1 MNVPKEL
8 LYTKSHE
15 WVKKL
20 DDGSVLVG
28 LSDKAQSDLG
38 DLVFVNLPAVGDSF
52 AAEDTL
58 CDVESVKA
66 VSDVYAPVNGTVTE
80 VNEILLD
87 TPEAINKDPYG
98 TWIAKLTDVSGLEDL
113 LDADAYIAVCEEEYT
128 LWAPTYHLHRHNA
141 GRCWKQ

>member
-1 MNVPKEL
+1 MNAPKEL

-20 DDGSVLVG
+20 DDGSVLIG

-38 DLVFVNLPAVGDSF
+38 DLVFVNLPTVGDSF
-52 AAEDTL
+52 SAEDTL

-87 TPEAINKDPYG
+87 TPEAINQDPYG
-98 TWIAKLTDVSGLEDL
+98 TWIAKMTDVSGPEDL
-113 LDADAYIAVCEEEYT
+113 LDADAYVAICEEE
-128 LWAPTYHLHRHNA
+128 
-141 GRCWKQ
+141 

>member
-1 MNVPKEL
+1 MNAPKEL

-20 DDGSVLVG
+20 DDGSVLIG

-38 DLVFVNLPAVGDSF
+38 DLVFVNLPTVGDSF

-66 VSDVYAPVNGTVTE
+66 ASDVYAPVNGTVTE

-87 TPEAINKDPYG
+87 TPEAINQDPYG
-98 TWIAKLTDVSGLEDL
+98 TWIAKMTDVSGLENL
-113 LDADAYIAVCEEEYT
+113 LDADAYVAICEEE
-128 LWAPTYHLHRHNA
+128 
-141 GRCWKQ
+141 

>member
-113 LDADAYIAVCEEEYT
+113 LDADAYIAGCEEE
-128 LWAPTYHLHRHNA
+128 
-141 GRCWKQ
+141 

>member
-87 TPEAINKDPYG
+87 MPEAINKDPYG

-113 LDADAYIAVCEEEYT
+113 LDADAYIAVCEEE
-128 LWAPTYHLHRHNA
+128 
-141 GRCWKQ
+141 

>member
-98 TWIAKLTDVSGLEDL
+98 TWIAKLSDVSGLEDL
-113 LDADAYIAVCEEEYT
+113 LDADAYIAVCEEE
-128 LWAPTYHLHRHNA
+128 
-141 GRCWKQ
+141 

>member
-15 WVKKL
+15 WVKTL

-113 LDADAYIAVCEEEYT
+113 LDADAYIAVCEEE
-128 LWAPTYHLHRHNA
+128 
-141 GRCWKQ
+141 

>member
-1 MNVPKEL
+1 MNAPKEL

-20 DDGSVLVG
+20 DDGSVLIG

-38 DLVFVNLPAVGDSF
+38 DLVFVNLPTVGDSF
-52 AAEDTL
+52 SAEDTL

-87 TPEAINKDPYG
+87 TPEAINQDPYG
-98 TWIAKLTDVSGLEDL
+98 TWIAKMTDVSGLEDL
-113 LDADAYIAVCEEEYT
+113 LDADAYGARCEEE
-128 LWAPTYHLHRHNA
+128 
-141 GRCWKQ
+141 

>member
-98 TWIAKLTDVSGLEDL
+98 TCIAKLTDVSGLEDL
-113 LDADAYIAVCEEEYT
+113 LDADAYIAVCEEE
-128 LWAPTYHLHRHNA
+128 
-141 GRCWKQ
+141 

>member
-1 MNVPKEL
+1 MNAPKEL

-15 WVKKL
+15 RVKKL
-20 DDGSVLVG
+20 DDGSVLIG

-38 DLVFVNLPAVGDSF
+38 DLVFVNLPTVGDSF

-87 TPEAINKDPYG
+87 TPEAINQDPYG
-98 TWIAKLTDVSGLEDL
+98 TWIAKMTDVSGLENL
-113 LDADAYIAVCEEEYT
+113 LDADAYVAICEEE
-128 LWAPTYHLHRHNA
+128 
-141 GRCWKQ
+141 

>member
-113 LDADAYIAVCEEEYT
+113 LDADAYITVCEEE
-128 LWAPTYHLHRHNA
+128 
-141 GRCWKQ
+141 

>member
-1 MNVPKEL
+1 MNAPKEL

-20 DDGSVLVG
+20 DDGSVLIG

-38 DLVFVNLPAVGDSF
+38 DLVFVNLPTVGDSV

-87 TPEAINKDPYG
+87 TPEAINQDPYG
-98 TWIAKLTDVSGLEDL
+98 TWIAKMTDVSGLENL
-113 LDADAYIAVCEEEYT
+113 LDADAYVAICEEE
-128 LWAPTYHLHRHNA
+128 
-141 GRCWKQ
+141 

>member
-38 DLVFVNLPAVGDSF
+38 DLVFVNLPAVGDRF

-113 LDADAYIAVCEEEYT
+113 LDADAYIAVCEEE
-128 LWAPTYHLHRHNA
+128 
-141 GRCWKQ
+141 

>member
-1 MNVPKEL
+1 MNAPKEL

-20 DDGSVLVG
+20 DDGSVLIG

-38 DLVFVNLPAVGDSF
+38 DLVFVNLPTVGDSF

-87 TPEAINKDPYG
+87 TPEAINQDPYG
-98 TWIAKLTDVSGLEDL
+98 TWITKMTDVSGLENL
-113 LDADAYIAVCEEEYT
+113 LDADAYVAICEEE
-128 LWAPTYHLHRHNA
+128 
-141 GRCWKQ
+141 

>member
-1 MNVPKEL
+1 MNAPTEL

-20 DDGSVLVG
+20 DDGSVLIG

-38 DLVFVNLPAVGDSF
+38 DLVFVNLPTVGDSF

-87 TPEAINKDPYG
+87 TPEAINQDPYG
-98 TWIAKLTDVSGLEDL
+98 TWIAKMTDVSGLENL
-113 LDADAYIAVCEEEYT
+113 LDADAYVAICEEE
-128 LWAPTYHLHRHNA
+128 
-141 GRCWKQ
+141 

>member
-38 DLVFVNLPAVGDSF
+38 DLVFVDLPAVGDSF

-113 LDADAYIAVCEEEYT
+113 LDADAYIAVCEEE
-128 LWAPTYHLHRHNA
+128 
-141 GRCWKQ
+141 

>member
-1 MNVPKEL
+1 MNVPKDL

-113 LDADAYIAVCEEEYT
+113 LDADAYIAVCEEE
-128 LWAPTYHLHRHNA
+128 
-141 GRCWKQ
+141 

>member
-1 MNVPKEL
+1 MNAPKEIP
-8 LYTKSHE
+8 YTKSHE

-20 DDGSVLVG
+20 DDGSVLIG

-38 DLVFVNLPAVGDSF
+38 DLVFVNLPTVGDSF

-87 TPEAINKDPYG
+87 TPEAINQDPYG
-98 TWIAKLTDVSGLEDL
+98 TWIAKMTDVSGLEDL
-113 LDADAYIAVCEEEYT
+113 LDADAYVAICEEE
-128 LWAPTYHLHRHNA
+128 
-141 GRCWKQ
+141 

>member
-1 MNVPKEL
+1 MNAPKEL

-20 DDGSVLVG
+20 DDGSVLIG

-38 DLVFVNLPAVGDSF
+38 DLVFVNLPTVGDSF

-66 VSDVYAPVNGTVTE
+66 VSDVYAPVDGTVTE

-87 TPEAINKDPYG
+87 TPEAINQDPYG
-98 TWIAKLTDVSGLEDL
+98 TWIAKMTDVSGLEDL
-113 LDADAYIAVCEEEYT
+113 LDADAYVAICEEE
-128 LWAPTYHLHRHNA
+128 
-141 GRCWKQ
+141 

>member
-98 TWIAKLTDVSGLEDL
+98 TWIAKLTDVSGPEDL
-113 LDADAYIAVCEEEYT
+113 LDADAYIAVCEEE
-128 LWAPTYHLHRHNA
+128 
-141 GRCWKQ
+141 

>member
-1 MNVPKEL
+1 MNAPKEL

-20 DDGSVLVG
+20 DDGSVLIG
-28 LSDKAQSDLG
+28 LSHKAQSDLG
-38 DLVFVNLPAVGDSF
+38 VLVFVNLPTVGDSF
-52 AAEDTL
+52 SAEDTL

-87 TPEAINKDPYG
+87 TPEAINQDPYG
-98 TWIAKLTDVSGLEDL
+98 TWIAKMTDVSGLEDL
-113 LDADAYIAVCEEEYT
+113 LDADAYVAICEEE
-128 LWAPTYHLHRHNA
+128 
-141 GRCWKQ
+141 

>member
-1 MNVPKEL
+1 MNAPKEL

-20 DDGSVLVG
+20 DDGSVLIG

-38 DLVFVNLPAVGDSF
+38 DLVFVNLPTVGDSF

-87 TPEAINKDPYG
+87 TPEAINQDPYG
-98 TWIAKLTDVSGLEDL
+98 TWIAKMTDVSGLENL
-113 LDADAYIAVCEEEYT
+113 LDADAYVAMCEEE
-128 LWAPTYHLHRHNA
+128 
-141 GRCWKQ
+141 

>member
-20 DDGSVLVG
+20 DDGSVRVG

-113 LDADAYIAVCEEEYT
+113 LDADAYIAVCEEE
-128 LWAPTYHLHRHNA
+128 
-141 GRCWKQ
+141 

>member
-113 LDADAYIAVCEEEYT
+113 LDADTYIAVCEEE
-128 LWAPTYHLHRHNA
+128 
-141 GRCWKQ
+141 

>member
-66 VSDVYAPVNGTVTE
+66 VSDVYEPVNGTVTE

-87 TPEAINKDPYG
+87 TTEAINKDPYG
-98 TWIAKLTDVSGLEDL
+98 TWIAKLTAVSGLEDL
-113 LDADAYIAVCEEEYT
+113 LDADAYIAVCEEE
-128 LWAPTYHLHRHNA
+128 
-141 GRCWKQ
+141 

>member
-1 MNVPKEL
+1 MNVSKEL

-113 LDADAYIAVCEEEYT
+113 LDADAYIAVCEEE
-128 LWAPTYHLHRHNA
+128 
-141 GRCWKQ
+141 

>member
-80 VNEILLD
+80 VNEIL
-87 TPEAINKDPYG
+87 
-98 TWIAKLTDVSGLEDL
+98 
-113 LDADAYIAVCEEEYT
+113 
-128 LWAPTYHLHRHNA
+128 A
-141 GRCWKQ
+141 GHARSDQ

>member
-8 LYTKSHE
+8 QYTKSHE

-113 LDADAYIAVCEEEYT
+113 LDADAYIAVCEEE
-128 LWAPTYHLHRHNA
+128 
-141 GRCWKQ
+141 